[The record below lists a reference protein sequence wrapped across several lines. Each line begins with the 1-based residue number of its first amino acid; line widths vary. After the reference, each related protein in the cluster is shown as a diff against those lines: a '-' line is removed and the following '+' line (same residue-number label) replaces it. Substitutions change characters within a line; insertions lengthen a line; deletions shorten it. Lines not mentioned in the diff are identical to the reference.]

1 MSNIQRGLELFVQF
15 IFRPRS
21 KIFRTIGF
29 PKSIP
34 PRARV
39 STFDPLN
46 PRWTLDIDY
55 WILDIEKRLLPVH
68 SHDLRMKRSDRFYQ
82 FGLGGHYLVDVFVSE
97 WRFIQA
103 STN

>member
-21 KIFRTIGF
+21 KIFRTIGL

-34 PRARV
+34 TRARV

-46 PRWTLDIDY
+46 PRW
-55 WILDIEKRLLPVH
+55 ILDIG
-68 SHDLRMKRSDRFYQ
+68 Y
-82 FGLGGHYLVDVFVSE
+82 
-97 WRFIQA
+97 
-103 STN
+103 